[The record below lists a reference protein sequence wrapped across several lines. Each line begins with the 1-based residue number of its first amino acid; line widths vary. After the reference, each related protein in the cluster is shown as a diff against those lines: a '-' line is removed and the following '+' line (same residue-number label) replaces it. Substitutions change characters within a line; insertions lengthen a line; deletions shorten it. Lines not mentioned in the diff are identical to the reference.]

1 MYNLEH
7 KDICIRQMRFNSQ
20 NFSHDL
26 FVSVNFKICL
36 VNNGTAIWQ
45 IGDKCFSVKE
55 GDIVILKSWQ
65 KRVIKEVSHIEGL
78 DLFVLEFDAKSFFE
92 QFQGLFMC
100 GKIEKNCVMTEQ
112 PQMVKL
118 FREII
123 QESEEKRFRYKAVMC
138 TKLLEMFFL
147 IERYYNITDTG
158 EQNLGTEMYNIL
170 EYIDANYTSDI
181 SLQQISNAM
190 LMSPSKFSRL
200 FSKWMGMG
208 MAQYVMH
215 KRINKAIYLL
225 RTSKRNVLDI
235 AYDCGFNTRA
245 SFYKAFKK
253 ITNKSP
259 NDYR

>member
-1 MYNLEH
+1 MYNLEP
-7 KDICIRQMRFNSQ
+7 KDIYIRQMRFNSQ

-36 VNNGTAIWQ
+36 VNSGTAVWQ

-78 DLFVLEFDAKSFFE
+78 DLIVLEFDAKSFFE

-123 QESEEKRFRYKAVMC
+123 QESEEKRFRYEAVMY

-147 IERYYNITDTG
+147 IERYYNITDMG

-181 SLQQISNAM
+181 SLQQVAKAVH
-190 LMSPSKFSRL
+190 MSPSSFSRL

-215 KRINKAIYLL
+215 KRINKAIHLL
-225 RTSKRNVLDI
+225 QTSKKTVLDI